1 MKDTAHR
8 SNTHGLDEKSLG
20 HICHMVNL
28 ANQIPGDWSD
38 MGPYDPTQEGDDAYR
53 YQLAYMVYALGL
65 AQYHRT
71 PAYRELYRDTMA
83 KLIEKMMRWE
93 VWGYWELASRGS
105 KVIDPDL
112 TELVEGWIDPVLR
125 QNIMYSGHL
134 LMMVSLYE
142 MLYQDGRYAAEGA
155 LTFQFRPVLRGLGP
169 ADFPYDHGK
178 LAQAIFNEFERNQFI
193 GCECEPNGIFVN
205 CNQFPLLGFM
215 HYDHMHG
222 TDFAART
229 MPKFREQWRR
239 RSTLFSS
246 DHEADLPVFYRV
258 RQGDMVYE
266 DSQAN
271 NESINATSW
280 GSVMH
285 AWEKDYV
292 EMVYPVGRDRTL
304 RRMPDG
310 SLGVQMAG
318 DHQKHKDYQR
328 NPGHHSV
335 DPMMLGVHLF
345 GTLALAAAEVGDE
358 ETLTGMLRY
367 ADTYMKPTWKNGGLY
382 YPRND
387 DLGSD
392 AYTTARVGNA
402 LIAGA
407 RLCPRDGFWE
417 MYNRAW
423 TKDDLH
429 TPQLCDVAHPDILVS
444 QADYEREVAC
454 LVMTLKPGL
463 ENVGPHTFSVCGL
476 DLSQPLQVEVDDLAS
491 IEINPCDGCIE
502 SGDIRI
508 RVDFSTQKLKL
519 SMELSKERRVIVR
532 SANSTMVQARRQY

>member
-1 MKDTAHR
+1 
-8 SNTHGLDEKSLG
+8 
-20 HICHMVNL
+20 
-28 ANQIPGDWSD
+28 
-38 MGPYDPTQEGDDAYR
+38 
-53 YQLAYMVYALGL
+53 
-65 AQYHRT
+65 
-71 PAYRELYRDTMA
+71 
-83 KLIEKMMRWE
+83 
-93 VWGYWELASRGS
+93 
-105 KVIDPDL
+105 
-112 TELVEGWIDPVLR
+112 
-125 QNIMYSGHL
+125 
-134 LMMVSLYE
+134 
-142 MLYQDGRYAAEGA
+142 
-155 LTFQFRPVLRGLGP
+155 

-318 DHQKHKDYQR
+318 YHQKHKDYQR

-335 DPMMLGVHLF
+335 DPMMLGV
-345 GTLALAAAEVGDE
+345 
-358 ETLTGMLRY
+358 
-367 ADTYMKPTWKNGGLY
+367 
-382 YPRND
+382 
-387 DLGSD
+387 
-392 AYTTARVGNA
+392 
-402 LIAGA
+402 
-407 RLCPRDGFWE
+407 
-417 MYNRAW
+417 
-423 TKDDLH
+423 
-429 TPQLCDVAHPDILVS
+429 
-444 QADYEREVAC
+444 
-454 LVMTLKPGL
+454 
-463 ENVGPHTFSVCGL
+463 
-476 DLSQPLQVEVDDLAS
+476 
-491 IEINPCDGCIE
+491 
-502 SGDIRI
+502 
-508 RVDFSTQKLKL
+508 
-519 SMELSKERRVIVR
+519 
-532 SANSTMVQARRQY
+532 

>member
-1 MKDTAHR
+1 HR

-239 RSTLFSS
+239 RSTLFS
-246 DHEADLPVFYRV
+246 
-258 RQGDMVYE
+258 
-266 DSQAN
+266 
-271 NESINATSW
+271 
-280 GSVMH
+280 
-285 AWEKDYV
+285 
-292 EMVYPVGRDRTL
+292 
-304 RRMPDG
+304 
-310 SLGVQMAG
+310 
-318 DHQKHKDYQR
+318 
-328 NPGHHSV
+328 
-335 DPMMLGVHLF
+335 
-345 GTLALAAAEVGDE
+345 
-358 ETLTGMLRY
+358 
-367 ADTYMKPTWKNGGLY
+367 
-382 YPRND
+382 
-387 DLGSD
+387 
-392 AYTTARVGNA
+392 
-402 LIAGA
+402 
-407 RLCPRDGFWE
+407 
-417 MYNRAW
+417 
-423 TKDDLH
+423 
-429 TPQLCDVAHPDILVS
+429 
-444 QADYEREVAC
+444 
-454 LVMTLKPGL
+454 
-463 ENVGPHTFSVCGL
+463 
-476 DLSQPLQVEVDDLAS
+476 
-491 IEINPCDGCIE
+491 
-502 SGDIRI
+502 
-508 RVDFSTQKLKL
+508 
-519 SMELSKERRVIVR
+519 
-532 SANSTMVQARRQY
+532 